1 MAAGTA
7 PIKPRL
13 VASWRSRAA
22 YTLLLALATMMVLAM
37 SLGSPILLHGGDGET
52 VRVPEIRKAC
62 PLGTTKECTAS
73 EDKIQGFLPT
83 VLRVRG
89 GMREK
94 WKKKRR
100 RRMKRKRRMERRRAG
115 K

>member
-1 MAAGTA
+1 
-7 PIKPRL
+7 
-13 VASWRSRAA
+13 
-22 YTLLLALATMMVLAM
+22 MMVLAM

-73 EDKIQGFLPT
+73 EDKIQGFLLASPEVT
-83 VLRVRG
+83 NVKYYLTAVRG

-100 RRMKRKRRMERRRAG
+100 RRMKWNTPYPPFPLRSLSAPPKFPSLILFLSF
-115 K
+115 KPS